1 MEIRSL
7 VVACLCSSAIVVAEQ
22 PSAPLKAYEVED
34 AYKIYSLLIPGE
46 ESYGFA
52 KGTLIIQE
60 GTVPNQDVPESCI
73 DPEAASLFKDAIADY
88 RRVNSEQRLLQRRFE
103 IEKPY
108 EIVSSDTIGVSSPNG
123 WKGFYKRYP
132 GSGGFMIMSAVGFN
146 KAKTRA
152 IVYTGSSC
160 GGLCGLWRFH
170 LLEKKDSKWTVVP
183 GIRCA
188 IMS

>member
-7 VVACLCSSAIVVAEQ
+7 VVAFLCWSSIVVAEQ

-52 KGTLIIQE
+52 KGTLVIQA
-60 GTVPNQDVPESCI
+60 GTVPNRDVTESCI
-73 DPEAASLFKDAIADY
+73 APEAVSPFKDAIADY
-88 RRVNSEQRLLQRRFE
+88 RRVNSERWLLQRRFE

-108 EIVSSDTIGVSSPNG
+108 EIVSSDDIGVSSPNY
-123 WKGFYKRYP
+123 WKNFYKRYP
-132 GSGGFMIMSAVGFN
+132 GSGGFVIMSAVGFN
-146 KAKTRA
+146 HEKTRA

-170 LLEKKDSKWTVVP
+170 LLEKKDGKWTVIP
-183 GIRCA
+183 GIRCVT
-188 IMS
+188 MS